1 MTHKLVGFADSANQT
16 NVDYINSQL
25 STIANE
31 FSGLQTE
38 AADET
43 DSRLLRHVR
52 NHLRLP
58 CYILFKNDAYKAH
71 IQAKL
76 FDDKAIAW
84 VREKLG

>member
-16 NVDYINSQL
+16 NVDYIKSQL
-25 STIANE
+25 STIANK

-43 DSRLLRHVR
+43 DSRLSR
-52 NHLRLP
+52 HLRRPDLLP
-58 CYILFKNDAYKAH
+58 CYMLFKNDAYKAH
-71 IQAKL
+71 IQAKM
-76 FDDKAIAW
+76 FDEKAIEW

>member
-1 MTHKLVGFADSANQT
+1 MTHKIVGFADSANQI
-16 NVDYINSQL
+16 NIDYINNQL
-25 STIANE
+25 SRISNE
-31 FSGLQTE
+31 FSGIQTE

-43 DSRLLRHVR
+43 DSRLSRYLKKPT
-52 NHLRLP
+52 LLP
-58 CYILFKNDAYKAH
+58 CYILFKNDTYKAH

>member
-1 MTHKLVGFADSANQT
+1 MTHKLVGFADSANQI
-16 NVDYINSQL
+16 NVDYINDQL

-43 DSRLLRHVR
+43 DSRLSRHLKR
-52 NHLRLP
+52 STLLP
-58 CYILFKNDAYKAH
+58 CYMLFKNDAYKAH

-76 FDDKAIAW
+76 FDEKAIEW